1 MPISRYKWLDSRCCG
16 NLAEESERRNGSLLT
31 RQGLIK
37 ARVKA
42 VRQKVWFKALSRV
55 ERNILDLTIRCVERV
70 RSRIL
75 AKIISNILAK
85 ILKTLKPS
93 FLEAAMRVGREI
105 ADEVCGV
112 AEKWGNVSASRWKR
126 DLDFVRFLG
135 VTAVNQG

>member
-1 MPISRYKWLDSRCCG
+1 MVGFPLLTGILLKRVRG
-16 NLAEESERRNGSLLT
+16 EAVRLLT
-31 RQGLIK
+31 RQSLIK
-37 ARVKA
+37 TRTRA

-75 AKIISNILAK
+75 ARIVSDIVAK

-93 FLEAAMRVGREI
+93 FLEASMRIGREI
-105 ADEVCGV
+105 ADEVCGI
-112 AEKWGNVSASRWKR
+112 AEKWGNLNASRWKH
-126 DLDFVRFLG
+126 DLGFVRFLG

>member
-1 MPISRYKWLDSRCCG
+1 MLK
-16 NLAEESERRNGSLLT
+16 SERRNGSLLT

-42 VRQKVWFKALSRV
+42 VRQRVWFKALSRV
-55 ERNILDLTIRCVERV
+55 ERAILDLTIRCVERV

-93 FLEAAMRVGREI
+93 FLEAAMRIGREI
-105 ADEVCGV
+105 ADEVCGI
-112 AEKWGNVSASRWKR
+112 AEKWGNVSASRWKH
-126 DLDFVRFLG
+126 DLGFVRFLG
-135 VTAVNQG
+135 VTAINHG

>member
-1 MPISRYKWLDSRCCG
+1 MRGEAVR
-16 NLAEESERRNGSLLT
+16 LLT

-37 ARVKA
+37 ARVRA

-55 ERNILDLTIRCVERV
+55 ERNIVDLTIRCVEKV

-75 AKIISNILAK
+75 AKIVSNILAK
-85 ILKTLKPS
+85 ILKTLEPS
-93 FLEAAMRVGREI
+93 FLEAAMRIGREI

-112 AEKWGNVSASRWKR
+112 AEKWGNVSASRWKH
-126 DLDFVRFLG
+126 DLDFIRFLG